1 VTETDWATLGVSLG
15 PVQMLVLEF
24 DRERV
29 TGQVLPEL
37 RRLGEAG
44 TVRLLD
50 LLIVTR
56 HGDTGE
62 LEITE
67 KTDLSDAEFERLAPF
82 IAALVGL
89 GSGGEHATVRGA
101 VDGVAEGLD
110 AWYLADR
117 IPAGTTAAVLLIE
130 HLWAIPLRDAISGAG
145 GIALADE
152 WVHPADLVAVG
163 MAGARGQAQKTSAS

>member
-1 VTETDWATLGVSLG
+1 MTETDWAPLGMSLG

-29 TGQVLPEL
+29 TGQILPEL
-37 RRLGEAG
+37 RRLAEAG
-44 TVRLLD
+44 TIRVLD

-56 HGDTGE
+56 HAGTGD

-67 KTDLSDAEFERLAPF
+67 KTDLSDDEFERLEPL

-117 IPAGTTAAVLLIE
+117 IPAGSTAAVFLIE
-130 HLWAIPLRDAISGAG
+130 HLWAIPLRDAISRAG

-163 MAGARGQAQKTSAS
+163 MAGAAGER

>member
-1 VTETDWATLGVSLG
+1 VTETDWTPLGASLG

-50 LLIVTR
+50 VLIVTR
-56 HGDTGE
+56 HRDTGE

-67 KTDLSDAEFERLAPF
+67 KTDLSDAEFERLEPM

-89 GSGGEHATVRGA
+89 GSGGEHASVRGA
-101 VDGVAEGLD
+101 VDGVADGLD

-117 IPAGTTAAVLLIE
+117 IPAGSTAAVFLIE
-130 HLWAIPLRDAISGAG
+130 HLWAIPLRDAISRAG

-152 WVHPADLVAVG
+152 WVHPADLAAVG
-163 MAGARGQAQKTSAS
+163 MAGATRPAG

>member
-1 VTETDWATLGVSLG
+1 VTETDWATLGMSLG

-24 DRERV
+24 DRGRV

-37 RRLGEAG
+37 RRLGAAG

-56 HGDTGE
+56 QRDTGE

-67 KTDLSDAEFERLAPF
+67 TTDLSDDEFERLEPL

-89 GSGGEHATVRGA
+89 GSGGEHASVRGA

-117 IPAGTTAAVLLIE
+117 IPAGSTAAVFLIE
-130 HLWAIPLRDAISGAG
+130 HLWAIPLRDAISRAG
-145 GIALADE
+145 GLALADE
-152 WVHPADLVAVG
+152 WVHPADLVAIG
-163 MAGARGQAQKTSAS
+163 IRGAATGR

>member
-1 VTETDWATLGVSLG
+1 MTETDWTPLGASLG

-29 TGQVLPEL
+29 TGEVLPEL
-37 RRLGEAG
+37 RRLGDAG

-50 LLIVTR
+50 VLIVSR
-56 HGDTGE
+56 HRDGGE

-67 KTDLSDAEFERLAPF
+67 SSDLSDDEPERLGPV
-82 IAALVGL
+82 IAGLVGL
-89 GSGGEHATVRGA
+89 GSGGEHASVRAA
-101 VDGVAEGLD
+101 VDGLADDLEEGAD

-117 IPAGTTAAVLLIE
+117 IPPGATAAVFLIE
-130 HLWAIPLRDAISGAG
+130 HLWAIPLRDAISRAG

-163 MAGARGQAQKTSAS
+163 MAGAAAGR

>member
-1 VTETDWATLGVSLG
+1 
-15 PVQMLVLEF
+15 MLVLEF
-24 DRERV
+24 DREHV
-29 TGQVLPEL
+29 TGQILPEL

-50 LLIVTR
+50 VLIVTR
-56 HGDTGE
+56 HHDSGE

-67 KTDLSDAEFERLAPF
+67 TSDVSDEELERLGPG

-89 GSGGEHATVRGA
+89 GSGGEHARVRAA
-101 VDGVAEGLD
+101 VDGLADDIDDGSD

-117 IPAGTTAAVLLIE
+117 VPAGATAAVFLIE
-130 HLWAIPLRDAISGAG
+130 HLWAIPLRDAMARSG

-163 MAGARGQAQKTSAS
+163 MAGPQPAGAADDGQSAPVSAR